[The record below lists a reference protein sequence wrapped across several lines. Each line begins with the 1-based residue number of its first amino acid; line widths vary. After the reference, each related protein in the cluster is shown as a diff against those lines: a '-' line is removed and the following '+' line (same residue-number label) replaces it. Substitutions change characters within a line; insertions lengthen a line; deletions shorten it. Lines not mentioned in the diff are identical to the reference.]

1 MSCIDQ
7 QSKVYHHLDELD
19 LNKLIIF
26 FKRTQDIFTP
36 RLHWKWIA
44 DEITWTRIAISELER
59 WKHFFF

>member
-26 FKRTQDIFTP
+26 FKRTQDIFIP

-44 DEITWTRIAISELER
+44 DEITWTWIAISELER
-59 WKHFFF
+59 WKQFF

>member
-26 FKRTQDIFTP
+26 FKRTQDIF
-36 RLHWKWIA
+36 IVGYI
-44 DEITWTRIAISELER
+44 ESELQMKLLER
-59 WKHFFF
+59 G